1 MWTYLRARWGEVTS
15 IWSAAGLGAILAGYL
30 LHKFDARTAL
40 IYGTGAVIAY
50 LMPEKKGLVE
60 AAEQIA
66 LGAVKKVVPLMV
78 GAGVVSLSLL
88 LGACGT
94 PSQVASE
101 VASAA
106 ASPAGQSLIQAIANF
121 NPSIAAITA
130 KINGKLQLAQSDLQM
145 ACGAASWAN
154 GAYELFGPA
163 LGANAA
169 DTTAEQA
176 AYAGVQG
183 LCNGNTTNVAG
194 AVETVVTA
202 YNGIVTQL
210 SAGGVPVATPAVAAT
225 PAAPASQS

>member
-15 IWSAAGLGAILAGYL
+15 IWSAAGLGAILTGYL
-30 LHKFDARTAL
+30 LHKFDGKTAL
-40 IYGTGAVIAY
+40 VYGTGAVIAY

-66 LGAVKKVVPLMV
+66 LGAVKIVSLMV
-78 GAGVVSLSLL
+78 GAGVVGLPLL

-94 PSQVASE
+94 PSQV
-101 VASAA
+101 VSAA
-106 ASPAGQSLIQAIANF
+106 ASPAGQSLIQAMANF

-169 DTTAEQA
+169 DTTAEEA
-176 AYAGVQG
+176 AYAGVQD

-194 AVETVVTA
+194 AVQTVVTV
-202 YNGIVTQL
+202 YNDIVTQL
-210 SAGGVPVATPAVAAT
+210 SAGGVPVATPAAAAT
-225 PAAPASQS
+225 PVAPAAQS